1 MEKEKK
7 TYLDHLLEKRK
18 EKIKKEEGIL
28 ETKPPK

>member
-18 EKIKKEEGIL
+18 EKIKKEETVPGAKTH
-28 ETKPPK
+28 E